1 MSDDPDRQGFTPRAG
16 IEYVVNKG
24 KLEVVADQVITVS
37 PEPLQPTPEQ
47 RAADAEAAAK
57 MKMPKDAGPL
67 VIPVMPP
74 PSRPEPAAAEPAAA
88 AHAPRRSG
96 SHSDDAA

>member
-1 MSDDPDRQGFTPRAG
+1 MSDDPDRKGGFTPRAG
-16 IEYVVNKG
+16 IEYVMNKG

-47 RAADAEAAAK
+47 RAADAEAEAK
-57 MKMPKDAGPL
+57 MKLPKDAGPL
-67 VIPVMPP
+67 VIPVMPA
-74 PSRPEPAAAEPAAA
+74 RPEPEAASAEPA
-88 AHAPRRSG
+88 AHAPRRGG